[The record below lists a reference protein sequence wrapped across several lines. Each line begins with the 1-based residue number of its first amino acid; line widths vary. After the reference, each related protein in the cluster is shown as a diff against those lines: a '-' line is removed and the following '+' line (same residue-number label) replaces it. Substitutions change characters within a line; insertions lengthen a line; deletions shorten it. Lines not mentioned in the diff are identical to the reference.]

1 MKIDFGRNVLII
13 GDRSCEVRTRA
24 ARCVFIRSAYRF
36 GGDERLHIE
45 LCSPSCSSAVVFL

>member
-1 MKIDFGRNVLII
+1 MFLII